1 MGAQLVSSRHRP
13 GDSQLPLKPSLAPP
27 ACEQEKEQ
35 DVESQGKAAT
45 FSQLLQVWL
54 ADGSV
59 EGSGNQK

>member
-1 MGAQLVSSRHRP
+1 MGAQLVRHRP
-13 GDSQLPLKPSLAPP
+13 GDSQLLLKPSLAPP

-35 DVESQGKAAT
+35 DVESQGKVAT